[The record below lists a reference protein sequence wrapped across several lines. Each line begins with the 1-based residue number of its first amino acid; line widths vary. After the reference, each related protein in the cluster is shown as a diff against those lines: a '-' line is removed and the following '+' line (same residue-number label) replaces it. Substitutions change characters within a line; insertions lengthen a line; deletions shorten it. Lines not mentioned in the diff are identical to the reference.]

1 MPRSIPAVIFVALL
15 MVALA
20 LALWK
25 LAFVLLLAFF
35 GLLLAVLLR
44 HLALALQSH
53 SPLSAGAALG
63 VVVLAL
69 LAAIGLGFYFLGAQL
84 AEQLGQLAGSLPG
97 ALTKL
102 REALEGQ
109 PLVQRLREMMPQ
121 EEPGQGLNLFG
132 AVRGTLSTVVN
143 GAANLIVVAMVAI
156 FLAADPQL
164 YRRGVLHLIP
174 MDKRARAVE
183 IMDALGQGL
192 WRWLLGQGLSML
204 AVAVL
209 TAAGLWML
217 GIPLWLALGI
227 IAGIADFIPF
237 IGPWIGAAPA
247 VLLAFSDGPQTA
259 IYTAILFVV
268 IQQIEGNILQPIIQ
282 KRANSLPPVLT
293 VLSVIAFGV
302 LFGFVGVLVA
312 TPLLLVLMMLV
323 RMIYVEGILEDPT
336 IEMAEEKARRR
347 DGKADA

>member
-102 REALEGQ
+102 RDALEGQ
-109 PLVQRLREMMPQ
+109 PLVQRLREMMLFLVRDCCGGRADLCQPLIADLLPCCPQ
-121 EEPGQGLNLFG
+121 EK
-132 AVRGTLSTVVN
+132 AV
-143 GAANLIVVAMVAI
+143 
-156 FLAADPQL
+156 P
-164 YRRGVLHLIP
+164 
-174 MDKRARAVE
+174 
-183 IMDALGQGL
+183 
-192 WRWLLGQGLSML
+192 
-204 AVAVL
+204 
-209 TAAGLWML
+209 
-217 GIPLWLALGI
+217 
-227 IAGIADFIPF
+227 
-237 IGPWIGAAPA
+237 
-247 VLLAFSDGPQTA
+247 
-259 IYTAILFVV
+259 
-268 IQQIEGNILQPIIQ
+268 
-282 KRANSLPPVLT
+282 
-293 VLSVIAFGV
+293 
-302 LFGFVGVLVA
+302 
-312 TPLLLVLMMLV
+312 
-323 RMIYVEGILEDPT
+323 
-336 IEMAEEKARRR
+336 
-347 DGKADA
+347 

>member
-1 MPRSIPAVIFVALL
+1 
-15 MVALA
+15 
-20 LALWK
+20 
-25 LAFVLLLAFF
+25 
-35 GLLLAVLLR
+35 
-44 HLALALQSH
+44 
-53 SPLSAGAALG
+53 
-63 VVVLAL
+63 
-69 LAAIGLGFYFLGAQL
+69 
-84 AEQLGQLAGSLPG
+84 
-97 ALTKL
+97 
-102 REALEGQ
+102 
-109 PLVQRLREMMPQ
+109 
-121 EEPGQGLNLFG
+121 
-132 AVRGTLSTVVN
+132 
-143 GAANLIVVAMVAI
+143 
-156 FLAADPQL
+156 
-164 YRRGVLHLIP
+164 
-174 MDKRARAVE
+174 
-183 IMDALGQGL
+183 
-192 WRWLLGQGLSML
+192 
-204 AVAVL
+204 
-209 TAAGLWML
+209 ML

-268 IQQIEGNILQPIIQ
+268 IQQVEGNILQPIIQ

-312 TPLLLVLMMLV
+312 TPLLLVLMVLV